1 MSQRQTDKPVMD
13 NSPMLQQILEELS
26 SLKAE
31 VDSLKRAMGM
41 SEDSDKECSTDEEKD
56 NTKDGIL
63 AKVKKLSTPLTNPK
77 RYKTINMETIKKVK
91 NPEQKKLLQQAYDI
105 LKERRLLT
113 ATNRPHDGWKFDFQ
127 RKSIELLFRVDNRR
141 SAVYNTRH
149 RFLNPRMKNGKL
161 AKEEATEGEKYYIPY
176 GLEKIDYS
184 FKTIFVTEG
193 IYDSC
198 FLKNCLAY
206 SNWIL
211 PNKMSKVLDIYR
223 EAGFQIIHILDN
235 FQLKDKGGVKG
246 LECITE
252 KREWLSKGDK
262 VFSWDIYSEFKDFND
277 VAIAYELDEIPAQI
291 IIDHS
296 WNEEEARANYKNFM
310 PTVDNKQPPVTDPR
324 EQKEEIITTAQN
336 LTDELLQSDEYGL
349 DLKSTVTAIEEEEK
363 PCKSPS
369 PNHLSDK
376 DYRDNPPAM
385 KDLYDDLDEMVEN
398 DAHDKQ
404 LSYDDDFEQIL
415 DEIEQEQ
422 KKSAEQVRERERM
435 KKRYEKHLEEEMWEM
450 ERTTQAIYNPQ
461 SYLWKTP
468 GITISPSKL

>member
-1 MSQRQTDKPVMD
+1 MSQRQADKPVTD
-13 NSPMLQQILEELS
+13 NPPMLQQILAELN

-41 SEDSDKECSTDEEKD
+41 SVDGDKECSPDDEAD

-63 AKVKKLSTPLTNPK
+63 AKVKKLSSPLTNPK
-77 RYKTINMETIKKVK
+77 RYKTISVETIKKVK

-149 RFLNPRMKNGKL
+149 RPLIPRVIDGKIV
-161 AKEEATEGEKYYIPY
+161 KEEATAGEQYSIPY

-184 FKTIFVTEG
+184 YKTIFVTEG

-198 FLKNCLAY
+198 FLENCLAY

-235 FQLKDKGGVKG
+235 FRLKDKGGVKG
-246 LECITE
+246 LEWITE

-277 VAIAYELDEIPAQI
+277 VAIAYELDEIDPQT

-296 WNEEEARANYKNFM
+296 WNEEEAQRMGRDFISVPSHTTSDDY
-310 PTVDNKQPPVTDPR
+310 
-324 EQKEEIITTAQN
+324 EED
-336 LTDELLQSDEYGL
+336 DEENGIPDRW
-349 DLKSTVTAIEEEEK
+349 K
-363 PCKSPS
+363 
-369 PNHLSDK
+369 
-376 DYRDNPPAM
+376 
-385 KDLYDDLDEMVEN
+385 EN
-398 DAHDKQ
+398 DETMSAIFNTDSITPQARQKVTVWSSNDVKLH
-404 LSYDDDFEQIL
+404 SSEPDDVFEDFMAEL
-415 DEIEQEQ
+415 E
-422 KKSAEQVRERERM
+422 AEQQKSIAKAKERELM
-435 KKRYEKHLEEEMWEM
+435 KKRYEDHLEQEKWELN
-450 ERTTQAIYNPQ
+450 RTMK
-461 SYLWKTP
+461 SVF
-468 GITISPSKL
+468 SSKACV

>member
-1 MSQRQTDKPVMD
+1 MSQRQADKPVTD

-26 SLKAE
+26 SLRVE

-41 SEDSDKECSTDEEKD
+41 SDDSDKECSPDDEED

-63 AKVKKLSTPLTNPK
+63 AKVKKLSTPLPNPK
-77 RYKTINMETIKKVK
+77 RYKTISVETIKKVK

-206 SNWIL
+206 SCWIL
-211 PNKMSKVLDIYR
+211 PTEMSKVLDIYR

-235 FQLKDKGGVKG
+235 FRLKDKGGVKG

-277 VAIAYELDEIPAQI
+277 VAIAYELDEIDPQT

-296 WNEEEARANYKNFM
+296 WNEEEARSNYQEFVQM
-310 PTVDNKQPPVTDPR
+310 AP
-324 EQKEEIITTAQN
+324 A
-336 LTDELLQSDEYGL
+336 
-349 DLKSTVTAIEEEEK
+349 EEK
-363 PCKSPS
+363 PIPIQPTNKESI
-369 PNHLSDK
+369 
-376 DYRDNPPAM
+376 YI
-385 KDLYDDLDEMVEN
+385 DDDDEMQAFLKE
-398 DAHDKQ
+398 
-404 LSYDDDFEQIL
+404 L
-415 DEIEQEQ
+415 EQE
-422 KKSAEQVRERERM
+422 SA
-435 KKRYEKHLEEEMWEM
+435 
-450 ERTTQAIYNPQ
+450 
-461 SYLWKTP
+461 
-468 GITISPSKL
+468 